1 MSRSLS
7 RWSWAAAAAVTLLVG
22 MPALTA
28 QPLPQDAGA
37 PGAWQKIRKLRTTAS
52 LLHTTAHPDDE
63 HGGMLALVSRGEGA
77 RTTLLTLN
85 RGEAGDNAIGPEL
98 FDALGL
104 IRTEELRVAGRYYG
118 LDEQYFSTAADYG
131 FSKRVDEALDKWGRE
146 AVLADMVRV
155 IRQERPLVIVS
166 RFQGTAR
173 DGHGQHQ
180 AAGLLTQE
188 AFRAAADPKR
198 FPEQLAAEGLRPW
211 QALKLYIGGARAD
224 EAWTVEIDPGRYE
237 PALGESYQTFARLGL
252 SFQRS
257 QTGGRFVPQRGSTP
271 AYYTRVASLVDAPA
285 KETSFFDGIDTT
297 YTGLPRMLRRPVSA
311 AGTDGRSGDKP
322 AADAS
327 LETALASI
335 DRAVG
340 EAINA
345 FTLSAPSAAAP
356 ALAHGLQATRAALL
370 KASGD
375 PDLAQVLRV
384 KERQFQDAINA
395 ALGVDLAGMAVPAG
409 TKEPE
414 GPWASFG
421 PQPTMGPVVAAQPF
435 AVRASF
441 TVRSAVAITLRGVD
455 LQAPVGWVVKA
466 ANPGLPS
473 KPQENRPV
481 VQRFEVIAG
490 ADAAPTRP
498 AFTRASIAETHYT
511 IATPADRHRP
521 STPPPVLVK
530 VQYEIEGVTVEA
542 IEPVKRREDHAPY
555 GYALRDLDVLPAVTL
570 TMTPDRIV
578 VPTTGAGAGAAR
590 KVLELS
596 VDVTNNKALPVQGGL
611 SLTAPKEWR
620 TEPAVQPFTLEPG
633 ERTRLSFRVT
643 TPAIKAGVFS
653 VSATAAVTDKKYT
666 EGYEVIAHRD
676 LDTRFQYRTA
686 ATTINAIDVAIAPN
700 LKVGYVMG
708 IGDELPAALTQL
720 GASVTLLDERALARG
735 TLIGFDAIVLGT
747 RAYAV
752 RQDLRTHNRRLLDY
766 ARQGGNLIVLYNTSE
781 FDPGVY
787 APFPAKLT
795 PDAEEVSEEDATV
808 TVLAPQD
815 PLFTRPNRITAKD
828 FDGWVEQRGSKFWS
842 EWDNAYTAL
851 LECHDRDQPAQRG
864 GWLHARVGKGH
875 YSYVAYAF
883 HRQLPYGVPGAY
895 RLMANLLSQGNQ

>member
-7 RWSWAAAAAVTLLVG
+7 PWSWAAAAAATLLIG
-22 MPALTA
+22 MTALTA
-28 QPLPQDAGA
+28 QPLPQDMGA
-37 PGAWQKIRKLRTTAS
+37 AGAWQKIKKLRTTAS

-63 HGGMLALVSRGEGA
+63 HGGMLALVSRGDGA

-131 FSKRVDEALDKWGRE
+131 FSKRVDEALEKWGRE

-155 IRQERPLVIVS
+155 IRLERPLVIVS

-188 AFRAAADPKR
+188 AFKAAADPKR
-198 FPEQLAAEGLRPW
+198 FPEQIADGLRPW

-257 QTGGRFVPQRGSTP
+257 QNGGRFVPQRGSTP

-285 KETSFFDGIDTT
+285 KETSFFDGIDTS
-297 YTGLPRMLRRPVSA
+297 YAALPRMLRRTAMV
-311 AGTDGRSGDKP
+311 GTDGRTGER
-322 AADAS
+322 AATDAS
-327 LETALASI
+327 LDAALAPI
-335 DRAVG
+335 DRAVS
-340 EAINA
+340 EAVTA
-345 FTLSAPSAAAP
+345 FSLSTPAAAAP

-375 PDLAQVLRV
+375 PDLAQFLRV
-384 KERQFQDAINA
+384 KERQFQEAINA
-395 ALGVDLAGMAVPAG
+395 ALGVDLAGIALPAG

-414 GPWASFG
+414 GPWATFG
-421 PQPTMGPVVAAQPF
+421 PQPTMGPVVAAQTF

-441 TVRSAVAITLRGVD
+441 TVRSAAPITLRGVE
-455 LQAPVGWVVKA
+455 LQAPIGWVVKA

-481 VQRFEVIAG
+481 VQRFEVITG
-490 ADAAPTRP
+490 AEAAVTRP

-521 STPPPVLVK
+521 STPPPVAVR

-542 IEPVKRREDHAPY
+542 IEPVKRREDQAPY

-570 TMTPDRIV
+570 TMTPDRIIL
-578 VPTTGAGAGAAR
+578 PTAGAGTGGTAR

-611 SLTAPKEWR
+611 ALAAPKDWR
-620 TEPAVQPFTLEPG
+620 VEPATQPFTLEPG
-633 ERTRLSFRVT
+633 ERTRLSFKVT
-643 TPAIKAGVFS
+643 TTAIKSGLFS
-653 VSATAAVTDKKYT
+653 VSATAAVGDKRYR
-666 EGYEVIAHRD
+666 EGYEAIAHRD
-676 LDTRFQYRTA
+676 LDTRYQYRTA
-686 ATTINAIDVAIAPN
+686 TTTVSAIDVAIAPN
-700 LKVGYVMG
+700 LRVGYVMG

-720 GASVTLLDERALARG
+720 GAAVTLLDERALARG
-735 TLIGFDAIVLGT
+735 TLTGFDAIVLGT

-752 RQDLRTHNRRLLDY
+752 RPDLRTHNRRLLDY

-781 FDPGVY
+781 FDPAVH

-795 PDAEEVSEEDATV
+795 PDAEEVSEEDAAV
-808 TVLAPQD
+808 TMLVPQD
-815 PLFTRPNRITAKD
+815 PVFLRPNRITAKD
-828 FDGWVEQRGSKFWS
+828 FDGWIEQRGSKFWS